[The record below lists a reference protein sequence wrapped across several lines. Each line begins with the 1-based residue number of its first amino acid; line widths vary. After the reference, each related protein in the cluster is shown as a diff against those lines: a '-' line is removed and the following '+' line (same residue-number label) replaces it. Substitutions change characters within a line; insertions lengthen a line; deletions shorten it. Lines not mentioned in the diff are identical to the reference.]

1 MSRAH
6 DRQVDALGTW
16 CPVPV
21 TMAREAI
28 ARMAPGQVLE
38 VLADDPMVFLDL
50 PAWCHDAGHEVLSME
65 QRRDIITT
73 LIRVAA

>member
-1 MSRAH
+1 MSHAP
-6 DRQVDALGTW
+6 DRHVDALGTW

-73 LIRVAA
+73 LIRVVA

>member
-1 MSRAH
+1 MSEPAR
-6 DRQVDALGTW
+6 RVDALGTW

-21 TMAREAI
+21 TLARA
-28 ARMAPGQVLE
+28 AAAGLHAGDVLE

-50 PAWCHDAGHEVLSME
+50 PAWCHDAGHEVLAMD

-73 LIRVAA
+73 RIRIA